1 MSADA
6 ERTGAPTGSV
16 TPTGFRWAEARRIF
30 HAAFKV
36 KETRVPARPDRP
48 PGPGHLFRFGQHG
61 MAFYLGCAG
70 CLLLR
75 EQFHFSAVI
84 SSAMIGLAGTF
95 IPFPDSHE
103 PLSLQA
109 IVYAGSFAGMCS
121 PLLLAS
127 QPMILFASAC
137 GALSYLFLRPRF
149 LGFGGK
155 LGASAFVV
163 SLVLLLIFAL
173 LR

>member
-1 MSADA
+1 
-6 ERTGAPTGSV
+6 
-16 TPTGFRWAEARRIF
+16 
-30 HAAFKV
+30 
-36 KETRVPARPDRP
+36 
-48 PGPGHLFRFGQHG
+48 

-84 SSAMIGLAGTF
+84 SSAVIGLAGTF

-103 PLSLQA
+103 PLSMQA

-127 QPMILFASAC
+127 QPVILFASAC

-163 SLVLLLIFAL
+163 SLVLLLLFAL